1 MSKSNQYNFLLKKL
15 IYMQELHYKIDILF
29 SHNLATLDDLY
40 WSLKNEFNAEY
51 ALIEFKKVNK
61 I

>member
-1 MSKSNQYNFLLKKL
+1 
-15 IYMQELHYKIDILF
+15 MQELHYKIDILF

-40 WSLKNEFNAEY
+40 WSIKNEFNAEY